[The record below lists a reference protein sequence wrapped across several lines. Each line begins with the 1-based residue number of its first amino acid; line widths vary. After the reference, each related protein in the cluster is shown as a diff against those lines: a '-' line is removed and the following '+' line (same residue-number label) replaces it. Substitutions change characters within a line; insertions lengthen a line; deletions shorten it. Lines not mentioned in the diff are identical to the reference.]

1 MPAERHDLIG
11 SGWFFPPTL
20 EFGEVALASDA
31 DEITQSIRIILQTP
45 VGSRM
50 MRPEFGSRLHELVF
64 APISAATI
72 ATARHYVEQA
82 LGYWEPR
89 IDVTNVDVQPHPQH
103 SEILVIA
110 IEYTIRATYDERSLV
125 VPFYTIPGETA

>member
-1 MPAERHDLIG
+1 MPAQRHDLIG
-11 SGWFFPPTL
+11 SGWYFPPRL
-20 EFGEVALASDA
+20 DYGSVALATGD
-31 DEITQSIRIILQTP
+31 DEIIQSIRIILETP
-45 VGSRM
+45 VGARM

-89 IDVTNVDVQPHPQH
+89 ITVSNVDVQPHVQH
-103 SEILVIA
+103 PEILVIA
-110 IEYTIRATYDERSLV
+110 IDYTIRATYDARSLV
-125 VPFYTIPGETA
+125 VPFYTIPGEAR